1 MQRNGISVIGAPP
14 PRDNVLP
21 YALYA
26 NVSDDYFRTMEIPFR
41 SGRAFDPRD
50 AADAPPT
57 VIISESMARRFWPK
71 GDALGAQLRMG
82 PNPNSTP
89 LTVVGIVGDV
99 RNDPARADAEPITY
113 VSERQDVRPSRFLFV
128 RTSGDPLALVRPI
141 RSALASLDPNVPMR
155 NAMPLSAFLSDG
167 LTGRRLPV
175 VLMSAFG
182 ALALVLASV
191 GVYAM
196 FAAMAAAREREFGI
210 RVALG
215 STPREIAGLVL
226 RQGGVWM
233 LAGLAG
239 GALGVVLVARLVS
252 GLLYGVRP
260 FDPVTLGVTVIA
272 VVICAAIALLVPVR
286 RATHVDPVR
295 VLH

>member
-1 MQRNGISVIGAPP
+1 
-14 PRDNVLP
+14 
-21 YALYA
+21 
-26 NVSDDYFRTMEIPFR
+26 
-41 SGRAFDPRD
+41 
-50 AADAPPT
+50 
-57 VIISESMARRFWPK
+57 MARRFWPK

-82 PNPNSTP
+82 PDPNSTP

-99 RNDPARADAEPITY
+99 RNDPARPDAEPITY

-141 RSALASLDPNVPMR
+141 RSTLASLDPNVPMR
-155 NAMPLSAFLSDG
+155 NAMPLSAFLSEG

-196 FAAMAAAREREFGI
+196 FAALAAARVREFGI

-233 LAGLAG
+233 LAGLGA
-239 GALGVVLVARLVS
+239 GALGVLLVARLVS

-260 FDPVTLGVTVIA
+260 FDPITLGVTVIA
-272 VVICAAIALLVPVR
+272 VVICAAAALLVPVR